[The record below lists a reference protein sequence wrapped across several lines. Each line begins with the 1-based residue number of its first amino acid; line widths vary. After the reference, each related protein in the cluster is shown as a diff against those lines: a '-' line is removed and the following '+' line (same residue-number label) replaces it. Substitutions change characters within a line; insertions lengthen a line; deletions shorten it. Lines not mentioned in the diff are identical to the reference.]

1 MFGDVLFG
9 IRFNRVFALCLNNLQ
24 YCLKLYVGCWTL
36 GWTNFSSGLHWAGAC
51 AASAVVEGG
60 VRQSCLVVVGRSA
73 FGAGRSRDDVGLYVA

>member
-60 VRQSCLVVVGRSA
+60 VLELLGRGRKVR
-73 FGAGRSRDDVGLYVA
+73 FWAGRSRDDVGLYVA